1 MVSKVKWMRA
11 IKPQFLVDKNGIP
24 LSVEITKAG
33 GSDHLFALPVVDQI
47 KIVNG
52 RRGRPRT
59 RPVKLVADRGYA
71 ARGFRNEL
79 RKRSIRHQIP
89 VTNPGGN
96 VKCFKGRP
104 PNYQPLL
111 YKARWKVERTIAWL
125 SNFRRVNVCF
135 DRITGVYKAFCVL
148 ASLVIAVRYF

>member
-1 MVSKVKWMRA
+1 MKA
-11 IKPQFLVDKNGIP
+11 IKPQFIIDKNGIP
-24 LSVEITKAG
+24 LATDVTKPG
-33 GSDHLFALPVVDQI
+33 GSDHLNALPVVDQI
-47 KIVNG
+47 KVLNCKQ
-52 RRGRPRT
+52 GRPRT
-59 RPVKLVADRGYA
+59 RPIKLVADRGYA

-104 PNYQPLL
+104 PSYQPLL
-111 YKARWKVERTIAWL
+111 YKARWKVERSIAWL

-135 DRITGVYKAFCVL
+135 DRITHVYKAFCVL
-148 ASLVIAVRYF
+148 ASIVIALRYF